1 MAIYHLRVKNDT
13 KPSGKKVSAKR
24 HAEYIL
30 REEGSAHADYINR
43 EGAQSNKDDCVFKGN
58 QLPKWAKGSP
68 QKFFSAATR
77 YEDKGNR
84 RYKEIE
90 LSLPNELTLEQ
101 NREIV
106 DKFIAEHLSNHYY
119 AYAIHEKAG
128 ELSGER
134 HPHVH
139 IMFSERLIDDVEK
152 MSERP
157 AYKYFRR
164 AARPL
169 KGERIASF
177 ERRRQHGAPKAP
189 KWHDKKYLCEMR
201 ADFARIQ
208 NEVLAKNGFSIR
220 VDHRSL
226 EAQQSE
232 AAEHG
237 DDFLARVYKR
247 MPESYIG
254 IISAHE
260 EDSLAK
266 DVKRFRE
273 NVQSRQHSL
282 FQDDMHKKTAQ
293 EEETRFLV
301 NQAEGASRTL
311 MNSQAYR
318 SANLDD
324 ESLCLLNQEIIVG
337 LTRIRELKRDLIGGL
352 LARHRAQKEYLSTA
366 DYQFIREYESKINQ
380 RVYLERLLRE
390 LALSSWQYPDNER
403 ALRYIERLIK
413 DKHSKLYTYLVKQNP
428 QYWAIQEK
436 LQNPYQRKNIE
447 LVIHGLLQDDLKI
460 LAELKKRSE
469 DILQKIA
476 VMRNKIEQHETFKTT
491 FTLSEIRD
499 NIRNQ
504 YHSLKKQYEDAV
516 DTKNV
521 LMLKQVSPLNALLR
535 AKNIFVH
542 GGFDKLQFLQES
554 YRETLAQ
561 FERDKSD
568 YLHWQQT
575 FNDKNWISCGDRL
588 REQYYLTKKKI
599 HLENTERKLSETK
612 IRLDSELIR
621 LENLCQTENA
631 KEKIALLAA
640 NLLFKNLKIM
650 HKYETAKKLV
660 VDLSEK
666 LQVTEKHFHAL
677 NDNYSSMKKNRV
689 YRVILPEINLHK
701 SSALK
706 ENELVA
712 IIADALL
719 GEPYAVQLVARSYGN
734 NLEMEK
740 DWELMSELDKD
751 EIIQKEI
758 VREL

>member
-1 MAIYHLRVKNDT
+1 MRNRI
-13 KPSGKKVSAKR
+13 
-24 HAEYIL
+24 EL
-30 REEGSAHADYINR
+30 RE
-43 EGAQSNKDDCVFKGN
+43 QFK
-58 QLPKWAKGSP
+58 
-68 QKFFSAATR
+68 
-77 YEDKGNR
+77 
-84 RYKEIE
+84 
-90 LSLPNELTLEQ
+90 
-101 NREIV
+101 
-106 DKFIAEHLSNHYY
+106 
-119 AYAIHEKAG
+119 
-128 ELSGER
+128 
-134 HPHVH
+134 
-139 IMFSERLIDDVEK
+139 M
-152 MSERP
+152 
-157 AYKYFRR
+157 
-164 AARPL
+164 
-169 KGERIASF
+169 
-177 ERRRQHGAPKAP
+177 
-189 KWHDKKYLCEMR
+189 
-201 ADFARIQ
+201 
-208 NEVLAKNGFSIR
+208 
-220 VDHRSL
+220 
-226 EAQQSE
+226 
-232 AAEHG
+232 
-237 DDFLARVYKR
+237 
-247 MPESYIG
+247 
-254 IISAHE
+254 
-260 EDSLAK
+260 
-266 DVKRFRE
+266 
-273 NVQSRQHSL
+273 
-282 FQDDMHKKTAQ
+282 
-293 EEETRFLV
+293 
-301 NQAEGASRTL
+301 
-311 MNSQAYR
+311 
-318 SANLDD
+318 
-324 ESLCLLNQEIIVG
+324 
-337 LTRIRELKRDLIGGL
+337 
-352 LARHRAQKEYLSTA
+352 
-366 DYQFIREYESKINQ
+366 
-380 RVYLERLLRE
+380 
-390 LALSSWQYPDNER
+390 
-403 ALRYIERLIK
+403 
-413 DKHSKLYTYLVKQNP
+413 
-428 QYWAIQEK
+428 
-436 LQNPYQRKNIE
+436 
-447 LVIHGLLQDDLKI
+447 
-460 LAELKKRSE
+460 
-469 DILQKIA
+469 
-476 VMRNKIEQHETFKTT
+476 T

-575 FNDKNWISCGDRL
+575 FNDKNWISSGDRL

-599 HLENTERKLSETK
+599 HLENTARKLSETK